1 MEMKLKKDQKL
12 VKFIYNRNEGTAT
25 VTYWYNG
32 TYKDPSYV
40 KNVNLEEANS
50 RYDQLV
56 REGYKNAI

>member
-1 MEMKLKKDQKL
+1 MKLKKDQKL
-12 VKFIYNRNEGTAT
+12 VKFIYNRNEGTAI

-32 TYKDPSYV
+32 TYKDPSFV